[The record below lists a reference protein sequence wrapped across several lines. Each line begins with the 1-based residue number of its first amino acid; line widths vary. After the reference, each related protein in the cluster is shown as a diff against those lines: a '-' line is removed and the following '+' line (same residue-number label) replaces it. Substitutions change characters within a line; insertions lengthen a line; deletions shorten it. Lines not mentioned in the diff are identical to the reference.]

1 MVSARVWGFFGGF
14 GSDACPGGLSRIV
27 SSEGGASDVLPFL
40 EVNVKKIASREYGL
54 QSKRDPW
61 RVQYMLS
68 RIRNAARELLTL
80 DKKNPCRIFDGEAL
94 LRRMNRYSLLAESQN
109 KLDYML
115 ALTVESFLECR
126 PQTLVFKSGMAKS
139 IHHALVLIRQRPI
152 RLHAAYWE

>member
-1 MVSARVWGFFGGF
+1 MAIKDQRGRQQLGTLNNCFKE
-14 GSDACPGGLSRIV
+14 LR
-27 SSEGGASDVLPFL
+27 GASDVLPFL

-61 RVQYMLS
+61 SVQYVLS

-80 DKKNPCRIFDGEAL
+80 DKKNPCRIFDWEAL
-94 LRRMNRYSLLAESQN
+94 LRRMNRYGLLAESQN

-126 PQTLVFKSGMAKS
+126 PQTLIFKSGMAKS
-139 IHHALVLIRQRPI
+139 LHHALVLIRQRPSGI
-152 RLHAAYWE
+152 DRD